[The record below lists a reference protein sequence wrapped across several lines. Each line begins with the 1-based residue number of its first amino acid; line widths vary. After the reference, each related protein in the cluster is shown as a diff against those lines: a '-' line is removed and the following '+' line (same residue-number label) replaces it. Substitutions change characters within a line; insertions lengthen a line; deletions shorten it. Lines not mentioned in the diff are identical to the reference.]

1 MQSYE
6 SLRRARGP
14 WPGVPDARRRVMQA
28 NGPKDTAPELLVR
41 RMLHRMGYRFRLH
54 RWDLPGRPD
63 LVFPGRGV
71 VIQIHGCFWHQHQG
85 CRHARVPKSRQEYW
99 GPKFA
104 QNAERDRDNERRLG
118 EMGWRVLV
126 VWECELVDLDGVAR
140 RAKRV
145 LGPPGTEGPRKADGR
160 TSAALVLGRG
170 TKRNI
175 VSRNVKEK
183 MKRHR

>member
-1 MQSYE
+1 
-6 SLRRARGP
+6 
-14 WPGVPDARRRVMQA
+14 MQA

-71 VIQIHGCFWHQHQG
+71 VIQVHGCFWHQHQG

-170 TKRNI
+170 TKRNT
-175 VSRNVKEK
+175 VSRNVKGK